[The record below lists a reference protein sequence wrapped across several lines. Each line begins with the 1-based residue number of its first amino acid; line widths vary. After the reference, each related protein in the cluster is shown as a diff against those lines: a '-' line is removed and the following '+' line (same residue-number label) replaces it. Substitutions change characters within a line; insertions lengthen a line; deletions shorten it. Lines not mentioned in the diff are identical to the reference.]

1 MSPVLDSVR
10 SAPSRAISAA
20 RQPSV
25 QTDLLQI
32 TKSVAAALIAWV
44 LAVNVFD
51 LTSAFLAP
59 WTALLAVHITVHRSV
74 SHGTQTVAATILGI
88 VLSYLAVGLFGMGL
102 VALGVTLFVGLLVA
116 RVSLLRDEGVTA
128 ATTALF
134 VLTTSWT
141 LQESMLMDR
150 IFDVLIGVS
159 VGVLVNLVVVPPLV
173 DRSAEQ
179 QLDRIDRDLGDL
191 LEDMAREMREQWS
204 DDDSQGWIDRTRR
217 LDDDLDDVWRVVRE
231 SRESGRW
238 NPRRRLSRK
247 AGDPAGYEEVLRR
260 VEEGIAQARGM
271 ARMIHEST
279 VSSEQWDD
287 HFRERWLDLLEETGR
302 RIGDPEGD
310 VAPLRRDVDELTS
323 EMSTKDLPHML
334 WPVYGSLLANLRNII
349 TIVDDVAS
357 SRPVRD

>member
-1 MSPVLDSVR
+1 MSPVLDTVR
-10 SAPSRAISAA
+10 SAPSRALSAA
-20 RQPSV
+20 RQPAV

-44 LAVNVFD
+44 LAVDVFG
-51 LTSAFLAP
+51 LSQAFLAP
-59 WTALLAVHITVHRSV
+59 WTALMAVHLTVHRSV
-74 SHGTQTVAATILGI
+74 SRGTQTVAATVLGI
-88 VLSYLAVGLFGMGL
+88 VLSYLAVELFGMGL
-102 VALGVTLFVGLLVA
+102 VALGVTLFTGLLVA
-116 RVSLLRDEGVTA
+116 RLALLREEGVTA

-141 LQESMLMDR
+141 LQESVLLDR

-159 VGVLVNLVVVPPLV
+159 VGVLVNLVVLPPLV

-191 LEDMAREMREQWS
+191 LQDMACEMREQWT
-204 DDDSQGWIDRTRR
+204 DDDSQSWIDRTRR
-217 LDDDLDDVWRVVRE
+217 LDHDLDSVWGVVQE
-231 SRESGRW
+231 SWESGRW
-238 NPRRRLSRK
+238 NPRRRLSRQ
-247 AGDPAGYEEVLRR
+247 AGDPAGYEQVLQR
-260 VEEGIAQARGM
+260 VEEGIAQARGL

-302 RIGDPEGD
+302 RIGDPDGD
-310 VAPLRRDVDELTS
+310 VASLRPSVDQLTH
-323 EMSTKDLPHML
+323 EMSTRDLPDML
-334 WPVYGSLLANLRNII
+334 WPVYGSLLANLNNII

-357 SRPVRD
+357 ARPVRG